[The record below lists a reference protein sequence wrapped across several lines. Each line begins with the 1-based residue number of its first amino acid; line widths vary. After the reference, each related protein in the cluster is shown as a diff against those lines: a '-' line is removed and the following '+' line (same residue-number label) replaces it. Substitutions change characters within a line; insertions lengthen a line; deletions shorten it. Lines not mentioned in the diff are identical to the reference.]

1 MSKKK
6 LCDEYKSNNIGFDLP
21 INELPKKS
29 STVIYDYTTGDCTAL
44 RKKKFYDS
52 LKEASADIKH
62 YNSTRP
68 EHYGGDGNPYEVFN
82 VLEAWKLDKDFYLG
96 NVIKYIARA
105 GKKDASKEVE
115 DLEKALVYL
124 QRRIS
129 ELKK

>member
-6 LCDEYKSNNIGFDLP
+6 LCDEYKSNNIGFDIP

-29 STVIYDYTTGDCTAL
+29 STVIYDYTTAYSDI
-44 RKKKFYDS
+44 KKKEFYDS